1 MLPKGSRAIAL
12 EENCLQ
18 APKLTLSQTLNL
30 TGRQLFSRTIVWLS
44 PTLKLTLTLTQIPTL
59 TEEQFSSGG
68 NCPDTL
74 QRGLDLFRNSVFKSV
89 LKAENGLIKDKQVNE
104 IGMIYKKFVLELR
117 CYSTALLFWR

>member
-30 TGRQLFSRTIVWLS
+30 TGRQLFSRTIVWLP

-59 TEEQFSSGG
+59 TEEQFSSGAIVRI
-68 NCPDTL
+68 P
-74 QRGLDLFRNSVFKSV
+74 FKEV
-89 LKAENGLIKDKQVNE
+89 WTFLETVYLKV
-104 IGMIYKKFVLELR
+104 Y
-117 CYSTALLFWR
+117 